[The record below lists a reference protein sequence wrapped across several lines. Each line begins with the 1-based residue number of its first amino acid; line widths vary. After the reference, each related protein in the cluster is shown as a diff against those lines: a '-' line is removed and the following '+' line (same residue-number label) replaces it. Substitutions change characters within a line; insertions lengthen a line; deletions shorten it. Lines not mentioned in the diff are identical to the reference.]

1 MRMHDLSFD
10 TPAMTHPPC
19 CSELQA
25 RCCVQPASELM
36 GLALR
41 EVLPLAWQQEWRR
54 EQGEPSDG
62 RAECSGHWPA
72 ALIYSI

>member
-1 MRMHDLSFD
+1 MPRTSVCQCIRHSYSPL
-10 TPAMTHPPC
+10 P
-19 CSELQA
+19 CSELHS

-54 EQGEPSDG
+54 EQGERVG
-62 RAECSGHWPA
+62 LH
-72 ALIYSI
+72 